1 MLFLQNITFDFICT
15 TVYQYISKNNIE
27 VLAAIF
33 SLVCVW
39 LNMRVSIWG
48 WVFSIIAAGLYLKIF
63 IDAKLV
69 GSALMQIMFII
80 LSFYGLYC
88 WFFDNQ
94 LDSKKE
100 KEIII
105 KHFPKEKTI
114 QTFIIFVF
122 LLITTIFVL
131 KYFDGTLVYLD
142 ALLLVLSALAQ
153 FMLAKKYIE
162 NWLFWIFI
170 NVIAV
175 IQYINADLH
184 VTAVLYF
191 LLLLMAI
198 KGYFDWRKILRFSS
212 KWDSITFKQ

>member
-1 MLFLQNITFDFICT
+1 MLFLQNITFDFIYN

-33 SLVCVW
+33 SLICVW

-48 WVFSIIAAGLYLKIF
+48 WLFSIVAAGLYLKIF
-63 IDAKLV
+63 IDTKLV
-69 GSALMQIMFII
+69 GSAIIQIMFII

-100 KEIII
+100 EKIII
-105 KHFPKEKTI
+105 KYFPKEKII
-114 QTFIIFVF
+114 QTFIIFAF

-170 NVIAV
+170 NIIAV
-175 IQYINADLH
+175 IQYISANLY

-198 KGYFDWRKILRFSS
+198 KGYFDWRKLYQKNI
-212 KWDSITFKQ
+212 

>member
-1 MLFLQNITFDFICT
+1 MLFLQNISFNFIYNA
-15 TVYQYISKNNIE
+15 VYQYISKNNIE

-33 SLVCVW
+33 SLICVW

-48 WVFSIIAAGLYLKIF
+48 WLFSIIAAGLYLKIF

-69 GSALMQIMFII
+69 GSALIQIMFIV

-88 WFFDNQ
+88 WV
-94 LDSKKE
+94 LEKE
-100 KEIII
+100 KEEKIII
-105 KHFPKEKTI
+105 RNFPKKDMLEI
-114 QTFIIFVF
+114 FQIFVC
-122 LLITTIFVL
+122 LLAITIFVL
-131 KYFDGTLVYLD
+131 KYFDGTLIYLD

-170 NVIAV
+170 NIIAV
-175 IQYINADLH
+175 IQYISANLY

-212 KWDSITFKQ
+212 KWDSITRPPAKVL

>member
-1 MLFLQNITFDFICT
+1 MILLQNITFDFIYNF
-15 TVYQYISKNNIE
+15 VYQYISKNNIE

-33 SLVCVW
+33 SLICVW

-48 WVFSIIAAGLYLKIF
+48 WVFSIIAASLYLKIF
-63 IDAKLV
+63 IDTKLL
-69 GSALMQIMFII
+69 GSALIQIMFII

-88 WFFDNQ
+88 WIFE
-94 LDSKKE
+94 KE
-100 KEIII
+100 KEEKIII
-105 KHFPKEKTI
+105 RNVPKQNMWEN
-114 QTFIIFVF
+114 FLMFVC
-122 LLITTIFVL
+122 LLAITIFVL

-175 IQYINADLH
+175 IQYINAGLY

>member
-1 MLFLQNITFDFICT
+1 MLFLQNITFDFIYNN
-15 TVYQYISKNNIE
+15 VYQYISKNNIE

-69 GSALMQIMFII
+69 GSALIQIMFII

-114 QTFIIFVF
+114 QTFIIFGF

-198 KGYFDWRKILRFSS
+198 KGYFDWRKLLKI
-212 KWDSITFKQ
+212 SI

>member
-1 MLFLQNITFDFICT
+1 MLFLQNITFDFIYNN
-15 TVYQYISKNNIE
+15 VYQYISKNNIE

-69 GSALMQIMFII
+69 GSALIQIMFII

>member
-1 MLFLQNITFDFICT
+1 MLFLQNITFDFIYN

-69 GSALMQIMFII
+69 GSALIQIMFII

-114 QTFIIFVF
+114 QTFIIFGF

-170 NVIAV
+170 NIIAV
-175 IQYINADLH
+175 IQYISANLY

-198 KGYFDWRKILRFSS
+198 KGYFDWRKILRFSY
-212 KWDSITFKQ
+212 K

>member
-1 MLFLQNITFDFICT
+1 MLFLQDITFDFIYN

-48 WVFSIIAAGLYLKIF
+48 WVFSIIAASLYLKVF
-63 IDAKLV
+63 IEESLK
-69 GSALMQIMFII
+69 GSALIQIMFII

-88 WFFDNQ
+88 WFFDSQ
-94 LDSKKE
+94 VDSKKE
-100 KEIII
+100 KKIII

-114 QTFIIFVF
+114 QIFIIFVF

-131 KYFDGTLVYLD
+131 EYLDGKLVYLD
-142 ALLLVLSALAQ
+142 ALLFVLSALAQ
-153 FMLAKKYIE
+153 FMMAKKYIE

-170 NVIAV
+170 NIIAV
-175 IQYINADLH
+175 VQYINADLH